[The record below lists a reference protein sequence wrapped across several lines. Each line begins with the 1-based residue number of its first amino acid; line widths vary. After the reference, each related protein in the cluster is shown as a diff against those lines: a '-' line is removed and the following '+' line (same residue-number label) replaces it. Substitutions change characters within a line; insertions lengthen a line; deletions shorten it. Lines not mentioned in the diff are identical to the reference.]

1 MLIEDSLTLYEFC
14 DNLRGVPYI
23 AVDTEFMR
31 ERSYDP
37 YLCLV
42 QVAHGEHFAAIDP
55 LARGMDLTPLLDL
68 LRDVQIIK
76 VLHAADQDLEIF
88 LNLLGTVPGP
98 IFDTQIAA
106 AVCDMGE
113 QPGYARVVEEV
124 LGIQIDKSSQ
134 LTDWSIRPLSSRQV
148 TYAIGDVTH
157 LCKVYEKLV
166 EQLDSTGRLTWVNQD
181 MKNLENPGRYR
192 VNPPD
197 AFKRVKIRRPKRQ
210 TLAVLRE
217 LAAWRETTAKHRNI
231 PRKWLAPDEALTEI
245 AQNLPKNTQQI
256 SRVRKLNA
264 KPADND
270 ALLAAV
276 ERGLASPEEDWP
288 SLPEKKATVNADD
301 SMVALLQALLR
312 LRCEAHGVAM
322 KMVATRSDLE
332 MLAGLKKPNVRCLQ
346 GWRRE
351 IFGNDALALLEG
363 KLALTGH
370 KGLVVTLDEP

>member
-332 MLAGLKKPNVRCLQ
+332 MLAGLKEPDVRCLH

-351 IFGNDALALLEG
+351 IFGSDAIALLEG
-363 KLALTGH
+363 KLALTGR
-370 KGLVVTLDEP
+370 KGLVVTLDER